1 MTCTRQILIWKLVHI
16 RSVFPLLKIQ
26 QYAFLLVLK
35 LTFYIFR
42 PPHWFRNDVF
52 WFIAKRSKWRNNFC
66 RHIALKNPSTF
77 LRLNWWPKNA
87 RNHCA
92 SFRASRST
100 GIISTADNYERTI
113 QHGGLRDHDLVGV
126 ACRDFGKM
134 SMLVWQKNAVFVN
147 FQVPQRQ
154 IILCQKVKAMF
165 IAPVR
170 CAKIVQFTRWSHG
183 VICKSESVYQY
194 WYYSCQI
201 YQPLPQ
207 WNTYIGIF
215 MCQMLSKIGV
225 SLVSYWYMCSV
236 IPIIYQYWYLSC
248 RTYQP
253 LSNEIPILIYVS
265 IKCCLKLEYHWYFI
279 GKFVQEFQ

>member
-1 MTCTRQILIWKLVHI
+1 MHI
-16 RSVFPLLKIQ
+16 RSVFPPLKIQ
-26 QYAFLLVLK
+26 QYALLLLLK

-42 PPHWFRNDVF
+42 PPHWFRNDIF
-52 WFIAKRSKWRNNFC
+52 WFIARRRKWRNNFY
-66 RHIALKNPSTF
+66 RHIALKNPSAF
-77 LRLNWWPKNA
+77 LRLK
-87 RNHCA
+87 
-92 SFRASRST
+92 RAKPLRIFPRIEKYWKDKYRWQIWTDNST
-100 GIISTADNYERTI
+100 WR
-113 QHGGLRDHDLVGV
+113 GLWDHDLVGV

-170 CAKIVQFTRWSHG
+170 CAKIMQFTRWSHG
-183 VICKSESVYQY
+183 VMCKSESGILMLVYQY

-207 WNTYIGIF
+207 WNTYIGTF

-236 IPIIYQYWYLSC
+236 IPIIYQCWYLSC
-248 RTYQP
+248 QIYHP
-253 LSNEIPILIYVS
+253 LSNELPILVYVS
-265 IKCCLKLEYHWYFI
+265 IKCCLKLEYHWYLI
-279 GKFVQEFQ
+279 GKCVQEFQ